1 MENKFIA
8 LVGAS
13 ATGKSTVE
21 KILQEHYGFKRC
33 VSVTTRPMRNY
44 EVNGKHYHFISDEDF
59 QDMSNEGL
67 FAEETC
73 FNGWRYGLTIA
84 EIEDGGVVVIEP
96 NGLKQIIDN
105 VGRENVFVVYLIYP
119 DKQRL
124 IRSLVDRDDNN
135 VDEVIRRFQ
144 ADGKDMHGME
154 WNADVTIV
162 NHDSHKTAKLIA
174 KMVNSHEME

>member
-21 KILQEHYGFKRC
+21 KILQEEYGIKRC

-44 EVNGKHYHFISDEDF
+44 EVNGEHYYFISEQNF
-59 QDMSNEGL
+59 EEMSDEGL
-67 FAEETC
+67 LAEETC
-73 FNGWRYGLTIA
+73 FNGWRYGLEVA
-84 EIEDGGVVVIEP
+84 EIEYGGVVVIEP

-174 KMVNSHEME
+174 KMVNSHEVE